1 MKRSDQDRLLDE
13 VFTDENVEQL
23 RAASLAGALTALR
36 SRRRR
41 RAYVSGAAASLALAV
56 AVFVAIR
63 HRTPEEAIVTPPAPK
78 TNAVKII
85 SDEQLLA
92 LFPDR
97 SVALIGR
104 PGEQRL
110 VFLAG
115 SEARND
121 DRKGSGQSAFGG
133 TTTP

>member
-1 MKRSDQDRLLDE
+1 MKRSDQDRLLGE
-13 VFTDENVEQL
+13 VLADENVERL
-23 RAASLAGALTALR
+23 RAASLAGALNALR

-41 RAYVSGAAASLALAV
+41 RAYVSGAAASFALAV
-56 AVFVAIR
+56 VVFVSIR
-63 HRTPEEAIVTPPAPK
+63 HRTPEETIVPPPEPK

-121 DRKGSGQSAFGG
+121 DRKGSGRSAFRGSI
-133 TTTP
+133 P

>member
-1 MKRSDQDRLLDE
+1 MKRSDQDRLLE
-13 VFTDENVEQL
+13 EAFAGESVERL
-23 RAASLAGALTALR
+23 RAASLAGALSALR
-36 SRRRR
+36 ARRRR
-41 RAYVSGAAASLALAV
+41 RACVSGAAASFALAV
-56 AVFVAIR
+56 AVFVSIR
-63 HRTPEEAIVTPPAPK
+63 HRTPEEAVVPPPAPK
-78 TNAVKII
+78 TNAVRII

-121 DRKGSGQSAFGG
+121 DQNGAGLRR
-133 TTTP
+133 